1 MTMLVCPY
9 LAVRGAARAIEYYKK
24 VFGATEAFRLTDP
37 NSGKIGHA
45 EILIGQSRIMLADE
59 APDWGHLSP
68 ESVGGSPVSFHL
80 HVPNV
85 DEMVQRAVDA
95 GSILL
100 RPVADEF
107 FGERRGMVT
116 DPFGFSW
123 HISTTKEEVSPQEMQ
138 RRWDEGLKEQK

>member
-9 LAVRGAARAIEYYKK
+9 LAVRGAARAIEFYKK
-24 VFGATEAFRLTDP
+24 VFGATEAYRLTDP
-37 NSGKIGHA
+37 SGRIGHA
-45 EILIGQSRIMLADE
+45 EINIGQSKIMLSDE
-59 APDWGHLSP
+59 WPDFGALSP
-68 ESVGGSPVSFHL
+68 ETIGGSPVSFHL
-80 HVPNV
+80 DVPNV

-95 GSILL
+95 GAILL

-123 HISTTKEEVSPQEMQ
+123 HISTAKEEVSPEEMQ
-138 RRWDEGLKEQK
+138 RRWNEALEVPK

>member
-1 MTMLVCPY
+1 MNICPY
-9 LAVRGAARAIEYYKK
+9 LAVRGAAAPIFEFYKN
-24 VFGATEAFRLTDP
+24 VFGAKEDYRLTDP
-37 NSGKIGHA
+37 SSGKIGHA
-45 EILIGQSRIMLADE
+45 EILIGESRIMLADE

-68 ESVGGSPVSFHL
+68 EAVGGCPVKFHL
-80 HVPNV
+80 SVANV

-107 FGERRGMVT
+107 YGERMGMVT

-123 HISTTKEEVSPQEMQ
+123 HISTTKSEVSPAEMQ
-138 RRWDEGLKEQK
+138 RRWDQAMEIPK

>member
-9 LAVRGAARAIEYYKK
+9 LAVRGAARAIEFYKK
-24 VFGATEAFRLTDP
+24 VFGATEAYRLTDP
-37 NSGKIGHA
+37 SGRIGHA
-45 EILIGQSRIMLADE
+45 EINIGESKIMLSDE
-59 APDWGHLSP
+59 WPDFGALSP
-68 ESVGGSPVSFHL
+68 ESVGGSPVTFHL
-80 HVPNV
+80 AVANV

-95 GSILL
+95 GAILL

-123 HISTTKEEVSPQEMQ
+123 HISTAKEEVSPEEMQ
-138 RRWDEGLKEQK
+138 RRWNEALEVPK